1 MDMDEAVQGGGDDV
15 VEVWEKLN
23 FSDPTIV
30 NLFFNDL
37 DSVLLLLKGSRFL
50 LKQRQY
56 LIRL

>member
-1 MDMDEAVQGGGDDV
+1 MDEAVQGGGDDV
-15 VEVWEKLN
+15 VQVGEKLY

-30 NLFFNDL
+30 NLLFNDL
-37 DSVLLLLKGSRFL
+37 DSVLLLLKGSWFL